1 MRLAERIDHAEPF
14 VLAGLSMGG
23 MMAIEISKLYHPVFT
38 ILLSSVP
45 CSAHLPF
52 YYRAAAK
59 LRLHRIIPIS
69 ILKSAS
75 FVKRFFT
82 TEKNEDKKLLQQLIR
97 DTDPAFIRW
106 ALNAIVHWDC
116 KDFSGQYVHI
126 HGAQDLILPVRYTK
140 PTHVIQKAGHLMV
153 MTKAI
158 EINGILAEALKN
170 ISTSTK
176 S

>member
-1 MRLAERIDHAEPF
+1 
-14 VLAGLSMGG
+14 
-23 MMAIEISKLYHPVFT
+23 
-38 ILLSSVP
+38 
-45 CSAHLPF
+45 
-52 YYRAAAK
+52 
-59 LRLHRIIPIS
+59 
-69 ILKSAS
+69 
-75 FVKRFFT
+75 VKRFFT